1 MVPTDA
7 VFVDGNYQH
16 GITALRDLPDTSAE
30 GLHDGSSARPELER
44 FSIIRLSTFGKEKGM
59 HKDGTYKG
67 QWRESW
73 RAHLV

>member
-1 MVPTDA
+1 MASLPSATCPA
-7 VFVDGNYQH
+7 PAQTEG
-16 GITALRDLPDTSAE
+16 LRDGSA
-30 GLHDGSSARPELER
+30 ARPELER